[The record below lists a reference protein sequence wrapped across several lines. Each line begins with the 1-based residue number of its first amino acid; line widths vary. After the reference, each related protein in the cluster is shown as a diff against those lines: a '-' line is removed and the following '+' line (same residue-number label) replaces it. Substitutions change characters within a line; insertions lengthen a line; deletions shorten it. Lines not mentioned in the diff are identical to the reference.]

1 MGVNIREIK
10 RRLYLDYTVNG
21 HRHTESLNIKLS
33 EDERQNKELRR
44 LAETIRVKKL
54 AQIVSN
60 ENGLLDQ
67 IEAKRTLVSYAEE
80 LASKQLPKNSLP
92 KSLKYLREYAG
103 SIKLEAVN
111 GRWVEDYRD
120 FLLAK
125 PSLGKATASK
135 YLEAIKAVLRTATRN
150 LILPKNPA
158 EKVKGISVP
167 ETLQAYLSEIELRM
181 LEQTPLGGKLGA
193 EVKRAF
199 LFGYLTGLR
208 RSDLIV
214 LKWGDIHSGV
224 EWQIRKLQQKTGGL
238 VVIPLNEDALKLIDI
253 DTVGAHASTELV
265 FPRLS
270 QSKTNTNQYLVSWGE
285 KAGIQ
290 TKLGWHITRRTFGT
304 LALAS
309 GTNPFTV
316 QKLLGHKKITTTMKY
331 AQSTDSLKRSAV
343 DNLPSIYANK
353 EKEDEQLED
362 QKNK

>member
-1 MGVNIREIK
+1 MGVNIREINK
-10 RRLYLDYTVNG
+10 RLYLDYTVNG
-21 HRHTESLNIKLS
+21 HRHTESIKIKLS
-33 EDERQNKELRR
+33 DDERQNKELRR
-44 LAETIRVKKL
+44 LAEIIRVKKL

-60 ENGLLDQ
+60 ENGLIDQ
-67 IEAKRTLVSYAEE
+67 VEGKRTLISYAEG

-103 SIKLEAVN
+103 SIKLEAVTT
-111 GRWVEDYRD
+111 RWVEEYRE
-120 FLLAK
+120 FLLAQ
-125 PSLGKATASK
+125 STLGEATASK
-135 YLEAIKAVLRTATRN
+135 YLESIKSVLRSATRN
-150 LILPKNPA
+150 LILSKNPA
-158 EKVKGISVP
+158 ESVKGITVP
-167 ETLQAYLSEIELRM
+167 DTLQAYLNEDELRR

-208 RSDLIV
+208 ISDLIE

-224 EWQIRKLQQKTGGL
+224 EWQISKLQQKTGGL
-238 VVIPLNEDALKLIDI
+238 VVIPLNEDALGLIDI
-253 DTVGAHASTELV
+253 DSVTKHLPSDLV

-290 TKLGWHITRRTFGT
+290 TRLGWHVTRRTFGT

-316 QKLLGHKKITTTMKY
+316 QKLLGHKKISTTMKY

-343 DNLPSIYANK
+343 DNLPSIYAKK
-353 EKEDEQLED
+353 EEGDE
-362 QKNK
+362 